1 VVVNL
6 QGDEPFIKPEQ
17 VALLVSAFEHP
28 KIDIATL
35 KIAIGEAEDSQNP
48 NVVKVVCDVN
58 DQALYFSRSPIPFNR
73 NGQFMDSGVQYY
85 RHIGMYAFRRA
96 ALLKVA
102 QLSPSGLEKTEML
115 EQLRWLENGM
125 GIGVKE
131 TTWASPAI
139 DTPEDVK
146 KALRFV

>member
-1 VVVNL
+1 
-6 QGDEPFIKPEQ
+6 
-17 VALLVSAFEHP
+17 
-28 KIDIATL
+28 
-35 KIAIGEAEDSQNP
+35 
-48 NVVKVVCDVN
+48 
-58 DQALYFSRSPIPFNR
+58 
-73 NGQFMDSGVQYY
+73 MDSGVQYY

-102 QLSPSGLEKTEML
+102 QLSPSVLEKTEML

-139 DTPEDVK
+139 DTLEDVA